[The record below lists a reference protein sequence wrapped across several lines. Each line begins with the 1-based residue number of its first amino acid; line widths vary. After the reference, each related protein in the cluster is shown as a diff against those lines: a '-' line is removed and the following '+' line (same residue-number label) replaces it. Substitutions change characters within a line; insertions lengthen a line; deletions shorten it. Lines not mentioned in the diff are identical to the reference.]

1 MTDTSVPPA
10 GTVVPPY
17 WFNQRQGK
25 TEAAGPNTYK
35 LTAPNLKPA
44 FIQICP
50 GENGRWSAALRL
62 DEEGPDIATTEAEFQ
77 KPEEAWDAAFELYR
91 VQVVV

>member
-1 MTDTSVPPA
+1 MTPT
-10 GTVVPPY
+10 PPY

-25 TEAAGPNTYK
+25 VEAAGTDSVR

-44 FIQICP
+44 LISIQR
-50 GENGRWSAALRL
+50 GDNGLWSAALRL
-62 DEEGPDIATTEAEFQ
+62 EEGGPPVAATEPEFT
-77 KPEEAWDAAFELYR
+77 KPEDAWDAAFELYR